1 MPIIRVSYLE
11 GRSRLQKVAAA
22 EALTAALVD
31 HFGSRPEDVTVIYDE
46 KAREDW
52 AIAGK
57 VLSET

>member
-1 MPIIRVSYLE
+1 MPIIRVSFLE
-11 GRSRLQKVAAA
+11 GRSRQQKIAAA

-57 VLSET
+57 VLSGT

>member
-1 MPIIRVSYLE
+1 MPVIRVSFLK
-11 GRSRLQKVAAA
+11 GRSRQQKAEAA

-31 HFGSRPEDVTVIYDE
+31 HFGSKPEDVTVVFDE

-57 VLSET
+57 LLSQE